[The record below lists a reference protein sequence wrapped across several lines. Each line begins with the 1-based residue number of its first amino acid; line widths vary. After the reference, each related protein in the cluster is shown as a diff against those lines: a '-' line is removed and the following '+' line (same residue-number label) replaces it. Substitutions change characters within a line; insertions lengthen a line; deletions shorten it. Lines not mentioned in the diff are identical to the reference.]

1 MLAYGY
7 PWNSKTQRPETLR
20 EATLC
25 CTKEELDLLI
35 DFLQEVRVQ
44 ISELDQV
51 EGEHW
56 HLRDWKGI
64 WSGRESDVILYLMDR
79 VQER

>member
-7 PWNSKTQRPETLR
+7 PWDSEVQQPETLR
-20 EATLC
+20 ETTLS

-35 DFLQEVRVQ
+35 EFLQEVRVQ
-44 ISELDQV
+44 VSELDVV

-56 HLRDWKGI
+56 HLRDWKEN
-64 WSGRESDVILYLMDR
+64 WSGRESDVILYLMDQ